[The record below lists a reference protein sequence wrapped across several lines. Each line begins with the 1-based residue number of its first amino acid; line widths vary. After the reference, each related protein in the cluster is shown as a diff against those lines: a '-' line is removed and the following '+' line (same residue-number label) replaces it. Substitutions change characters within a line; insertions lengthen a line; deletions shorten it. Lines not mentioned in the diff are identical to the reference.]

1 MKANLQIA
9 RLFGALRI
17 KPPPPPP
24 PGTMLSGDQEGEINP
39 TADYVD
45 EYLTDVMHCM
55 WKYVRYCMAGSTRGQ
70 DEGNPVF

>member
-17 KPPPPPP
+17 KP
-24 PGTMLSGDQEGEINP
+24 GTMLSDDQVGEINP

-55 WKYVRYCMAGSTRGQ
+55 WEYVRYCMTGYTSGQ